1 MLKIEFFSILLARV
15 PLYQVSFSDT
25 CVRIMT
31 TTAVISVV
39 IIVTGSHLSSYRG
52 VSGEA
57 LDSVRIYFWCYRPK
71 MSLGSQVASSGRYHN
86 TMSAMSWMAVAQ

>member
-39 IIVTGSHLSSYRG
+39 IIVTGSHLSPYRG

-57 LDSVRIYFWCYRPK
+57 LDPVRIYFWCYRPK
-71 MSLGSQVASSGRYHN
+71 MSLDSQVASSGRYHN
-86 TMSAMSWMAVAQ
+86 TTSAMSWMAVAQ